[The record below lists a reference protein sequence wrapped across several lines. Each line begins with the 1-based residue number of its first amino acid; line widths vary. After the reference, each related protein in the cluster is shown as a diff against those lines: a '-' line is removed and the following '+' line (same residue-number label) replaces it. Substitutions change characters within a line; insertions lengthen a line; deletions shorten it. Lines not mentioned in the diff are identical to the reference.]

1 MKFHLNKNID
11 VREIGLV
18 LQPKLFWLT
27 ASPDGLVS
35 GKTNE
40 DIS

>member
-35 GKTNE
+35 DKTNE